1 MLDLLGLFLAS
12 LVLCPKFFSMVE
24 LFRRKLREGLEQTA
38 PYQESLVMTDGVMI
52 FIRARPFAE
61 LRIFLRFC

>member
-1 MLDLLGLFLAS
+1 MGLFLPF

-24 LFRRKLREGLEQTA
+24 FFRRKLREGLEQTA

-52 FIRARPFAE
+52 FIRARPFGE